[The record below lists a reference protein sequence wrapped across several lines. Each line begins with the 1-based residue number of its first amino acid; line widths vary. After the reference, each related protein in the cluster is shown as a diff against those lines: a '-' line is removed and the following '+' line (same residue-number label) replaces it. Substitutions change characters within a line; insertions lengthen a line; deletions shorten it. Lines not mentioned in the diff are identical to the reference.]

1 MKLKSRLAAVAAS
14 FALAAGGCLVAAQPA
29 TAAAGDPGYIN
40 APAEIRKGPS
50 YFYGVSSY
58 VYYSGWNYFGCWTD
72 DGQGHRWF
80 SLYLG
85 NQQWVDT
92 RFITHQPSLPHCGS

>member
-1 MKLKSRLAAVAAS
+1 MKTKIKNGITAAAISAGLLTGASLAIAQPAVAAS
-14 FALAAGGCLVAAQPA
+14 
-29 TAAAGDPGYIN
+29 GDPGYIN

-58 VYYSGWNYFGCWTD
+58 VNYSGWNYFGCWTD

-92 RFITHQPSLPHCGS
+92 RFITSQPSLPHC